1 LVKPKRDL
9 VLNNVL
15 YVLEASKIFASVLCL
30 TYDNHAFIEFHPNY
44 FLVKDQ
50 ATKKIVLGGNCE
62 GGLYPLKSRLSSNKV
77 TCGIVKS
84 SSARWHSRLG
94 RPTFAVVDQVLTP

>member
-1 LVKPKRDL
+1 LVKPKRYL

-15 YVLEASKIFASVLCL
+15 YVSEASKNFAPVHCL

-50 ATKKIVLGGNCE
+50 ATKKIALGE
-62 GGLYPLKSRLSSNKV
+62 IAKV
-77 TCGIVKS
+77 VFI
-84 SSARWHSRLG
+84 
-94 RPTFAVVDQVLTP
+94 P